1 MQLGILA
8 VLRGRLD
15 EARALLEEALDLSL
29 AARSTPFVT
38 LCLAAY
44 ARLALAEGDPE
55 RAARLKGAAEGLRQ
69 RVGLPA
75 WPDLR
80 RLEEE
85 LVAQIRQKLSAAQ
98 FDQAFSDGSALT
110 QRQAIGIVRDQRGT
124 GPRGPEPPRTQR
136 GTHSMAP
143 GAKTD
148 PALRYRPSPPGQPG
162 TDAQGARTWQ

>member
-1 MQLGILA
+1 VQLGTLA

-29 AARSTPFVT
+29 AARSTPFVR
-38 LCLAAY
+38 LCLASY
-44 ARLALAEGDPE
+44 AWLALAEGDPE

-85 LVAQIRQKLSAAQ
+85 LVAQIRQKLSAAE
-98 FDQAFSDGSALT
+98 FDQAFSADSGLT
-110 QRQAIGIVRDQRGT
+110 QRQAVDIVWDQRGT
-124 GPRGPEPPRTQR
+124 RTQR
-136 GTHSMAP
+136 S
-143 GAKTD
+143 
-148 PALRYRPSPPGQPG
+148 
-162 TDAQGARTWQ
+162 

>member
-1 MQLGILA
+1 MRPGRC
-8 VLRGRLD
+8 LRR
-15 EARALLEEALDLSL
+15 RWTLSL

-69 RVGLPA
+69 RVGLQA

-98 FDQAFSDGSALT
+98 FDQAFSAGLGLT
-110 QRQAIGIVRDQRGT
+110 QRQAISTSSGT
-124 GPRGPEPPRTQR
+124 SAAPAPRGPEPPRTQR
-136 GTHSMAP
+136 GTRSMAP
-143 GAKTD
+143 GAKPD
-148 PALRYRPSPPGQPG
+148 PALRDRPSPPGQPG